1 LKTTYKIDPAH
12 SSAQFVVRH
21 MMITNV
27 RGGFGNVQGT
37 VVYDPENPS
46 ATSVDVTIDASTLNT
61 GDATRDTH
69 VKSAEFLEI
78 EKYPTITFKSKSVI
92 QDGDGLRV
100 KGDLAIHGVSKEVE
114 LDVEG
119 PTGEQ
124 KDPWG
129 NVRVGASATTKI
141 KRTHYGLT
149 WNAALET
156 GGVMLGDDVKIELDV
171 SLIKG

>member
-37 VVYDPENPS
+37 VVYDPENPG
-46 ATSVDVTIDASTLNT
+46 ATTVDVTIDAATLNT

-78 EKYPTITFKSKSVI
+78 EKYPTITFKSKSVT

-100 KGDLAIHGVSKEVE
+100 KGDLTIHGVSKEVE

-129 NVRVGASATTKI
+129 NVRVGASASTKI